1 MRLAV
6 IHILIFLAT
15 GFGFSLHAQKT
26 AIMQAKVEII
36 SGAGFTSVKAPTIA
50 FSKSTVNNPIVNA
63 GEFSLIAAPGTDVD
77 IQISQHS
84 GTSNTSDNSFAFK
97 SLQVDRTSTP
107 KGEHHVSVSGIAN
120 SAEALKEYP
129 GGGITAVIEYL

>member
-1 MRLAV
+1 MRLVV
-6 IHILIFLAT
+6 IHILIFLTT
-15 GFGFSLHAQKT
+15 GFSFSLMAQKT
-26 AIMQAKVEII
+26 AIMQAKVEIV

-50 FSKSTVNNPIVNA
+50 FNKSAVNNPTVKA

-77 IQISQHS
+77 IQISQHNS
-84 GTSNTSDNSFAFK
+84 TSNNSNHPFAFK
-97 SLQVDRTSTP
+97 SLQVNRTSTS

-120 SAEALKEYP
+120 SAKALKEHP